1 MSARRSDAARLDD
14 IRRSAD
20 HLQEILRGGYEAFAH
35 SWRSQSA
42 TIRELDLIGEAAS
55 GISTLLRDRY
65 PEVRWQAMRGYREF
79 AAQDS
84 RRVNLE
90 LVWKAVSAMS
100 GLKEQLSRVI
110 TKGE

>member
-1 MSARRSDAARLDD
+1 MSARRNDAARLDD
-14 IRRSAD
+14 IRQSAD
-20 HLQEILRGGYEAFAH
+20 HLQEILRAGYESFAH
-35 SWRSQSA
+35 SWKSQGA

-79 AAQDS
+79 AEQES

-90 LVWKAVSAMS
+90 LVWKAVTAMPA
-100 GLKEQLSRVI
+100 LKEQLSRVI
-110 TKGE
+110 ISRE